1 MSEPRVGPTLRVVLE
16 SFWEVIDFMSEE
28 KIEGQRAGERI
39 LSLPLVGE
47 IKDSYLNYAMS
58 VIVGR
63 ALPDVRDGLKPVQ
76 RRVLYAMSE
85 LGLRHNSAYKKSAR
99 IVGETMGKYHPHGD
113 SSIYDTMVRLAQ
125 DWSLRYCLVDGQGNF
140 GSVDGDRAAAMRY
153 TEARLHELGE
163 LMLADIDEDTVE
175 WGPNFDESLK
185 EPLSLPSVLP
195 NLLVNGST
203 GIAVGMATNIP
214 PHNLREVTDVLCWLL
229 EEGINPEEASLADL
243 MERLPGPDFPTG
255 GQILGRQGIYDAY
268 RTGRG
273 KVIVRGRMHVE
284 DGRRGKVNVIV
295 TEIPYA
301 VNKTTLI
308 ETMVKAAQ
316 DKVIDGIQDIRDES
330 NREGMRIVLELSRD
344 ANPDLV
350 MRQLYKRTQLQD
362 NFPANMLA
370 LVDGV
375 PRTLSLDGF
384 VRHWVD
390 HQIDVIV
397 RRSRYR
403 LRKAEERLHILEG
416 LLKAIDAL
424 DAVIALIRRS
434 PTTDEARSGLMG
446 LLGVDEAQ
454 AEAILSLQLRRLAAL
469 ERLKIQQESEDLRAR
484 VADLRDIIA
493 SRQRQRSIVSDELA
507 DIVSK
512 YGDERRTRIVPFD
525 GEMSMEDLIPEE
537 DVVVTITRSG
547 YAKRTRT
554 DAYRSQHRGGK
565 GIKGAALRQD
575 DVVSHFFVTTTHRW
589 LLFFT
594 NLGRVYRAK
603 AYELPEGGRDAKGQ
617 HVANLLAFQP
627 GEEIAQVM
635 ELGSYGQADFLVLAT
650 RRGLV
655 KKTRLSEYDSNRSGG
670 VIAINLRENGDGI
683 SDELVSASLL
693 SAGQDLLLVSRHG
706 QSLRFRADDET
717 LRPTG
722 RATSGVTGM
731 RFRSGDS
738 LLAMG
743 VVDPQWTDA
752 DLFVVT
758 EGGYAKRTLATDYPT
773 KGRGGLGVKV
783 ANLVEAR
790 GDLVGA
796 LVTAPRDEVL
806 CIMASGKVVRSAV
819 TEVSRTGRATQG
831 VTFAKPDDGDRII
844 AVARSAERE
853 LVDEPD
859 GPDVGELADGPEH
872 DAAGPDEVDSAD
884 SIDVVVNTAAPGDA
898 ETVGSSDDESEVQA

>member
-1 MSEPRVGPTLRVVLE
+1 MSD
-16 SFWEVIDFMSEE
+16 EVEE
-28 KIEGQRAGERI
+28 ITGDEGQTDVVTSERI
-39 LSLPLVGE
+39 QPVDLQME
-47 IKDSYLNYAMS
+47 MQRSYLDYAMS

-63 ALPDVRDGLKPVQ
+63 ALPDVRDGLKPVH
-76 RRVLYAMSE
+76 RRVLYAMYDGGYRPTASF
-85 LGLRHNSAYKKSAR
+85 SKSSR
-99 IVGETMGKYHPHGD
+99 VVGEVMGNYHPHGD
-113 SSIYDTMVRLAQ
+113 SAIYDALARLVQ
-125 DWSLRYCLVDGQGNF
+125 WWSMRYPLVAGQGNF
-140 GSVDGDRAAAMRY
+140 GTPGNLGPAAPRY
-153 TEARLHELGE
+153 TECKMAPLAME
-163 LMLADIDEDTVE
+163 MLRDIDEDSVDFQDNYD
-175 WGPNFDESLK
+175 GKNQ
-185 EPLSLPSVLP
+185 EPVILPARFP
-195 NLLVNGST
+195 NLLVNGSE
-203 GIAVGMATNIP
+203 GIAVGMATRIP
-214 PHNLREVTDVLCWLL
+214 PHNLREIARGAQWYLQHPDASREELL
-229 EEGINPEEASLADL
+229 DALI
-243 MERLPGPDFPTG
+243 ERIPGPDFPTG
-255 GQILGRQGIYDAY
+255 ATILGRRGIEDAY

-273 KVIVRGRMHVE
+273 SITQRAV
-284 DGRRGKVNVIV
+284 VNVEEIQGRQCLVV
-295 TEIPYA
+295 TELPYQ
-301 VNKTTLI
+301 VNPDNLADKI
-308 ETMVKAAQ
+308 AQ
-316 DKVIDGIQDIRDES
+316 LVRDGQVTGIADIRDETS
-330 NREGMRIVLELSRD
+330 GRTGQRLVIVLKRD
-344 ANPDLV
+344 AVAKVVLNN
-350 MRQLYKRTQLQD
+350 LYKRTQLQD

-384 VRHWVD
+384 VRHWVA

-403 LRKAEERLHILEG
+403 LRRAEERLHILQG
-416 LLKAIDAL
+416 LLTAIDAL

-446 LLGVDEAQ
+446 LLGVDEVQ

-469 ERLKIQQESEDLRAR
+469 ERLKIQTEAEELRTR

-493 SRQRQRSIVSDELA
+493 SPERQRGIVSSELA
-507 DIVSK
+507 EIVDK

-565 GIKGAALRQD
+565 GVKGAALRED
-575 DVVSHFFVTTTHRW
+575 DVVDHFFVTTTHRW

-635 ELGSYGQADFLVLAT
+635 ELGDYGQADYLVLAT

-670 VIAINLRENGDGI
+670 VIAINLRANGDGV

-693 SAGQDLLLVSRHG
+693 SAGQDLLLVSRGG

-731 RFRSGDS
+731 RFRAGDS
-738 LLAMG
+738 LLAMD
-743 VVDPQWTDA
+743 VVDPQWGDA

-758 EGGYAKRTLATDYPT
+758 EGGYAKRTAVADYPT

-783 ANLVEAR
+783 ANLVEER
-790 GDLVGA
+790 GSLVGA
-796 LVTAPRDEVL
+796 LVTAPGDEVL

-819 TEVSRTGRATQG
+819 AEVSRTGRATQG

-853 LVDEPD
+853 LDDDRAGGPGEP
-859 GPDVGELADGPEH
+859 GE
-872 DAAGPDEVDSAD
+872 
-884 SIDVVVNTAAPGDA
+884 
-898 ETVGSSDDESEVQA
+898 ESEEGIVPSSPLGPARGGDDAVSSGDGTDSEEQA

>member
-1 MSEPRVGPTLRVVLE
+1 MSD
-16 SFWEVIDFMSEE
+16 EVEE
-28 KIEGQRAGERI
+28 ITGDEGQTDVVTSERI
-39 LSLPLVGE
+39 QPVDLQME
-47 IKDSYLNYAMS
+47 MQRSYLDYAMS

-63 ALPDVRDGLKPVQ
+63 ALPDVRDGLKPVH
-76 RRVLYAMSE
+76 RRVLYAMYDGGYRPTASF
-85 LGLRHNSAYKKSAR
+85 SKSSR
-99 IVGETMGKYHPHGD
+99 VVGEVMGNYHPHGD
-113 SSIYDTMVRLAQ
+113 AAIYDALARLVQ
-125 DWSLRYCLVDGQGNF
+125 WWSLRYPLVAGQGNF
-140 GSVDGDRAAAMRY
+140 GTPGNLGPAAPRY
-153 TEARLHELGE
+153 TECKMAP
-163 LMLADIDEDTVE
+163 LAMEMVRDIDEDSVDFQDNYD
-175 WGPNFDESLK
+175 GRNQ
-185 EPLSLPSVLP
+185 EPVILPSRFP
-195 NLLVNGST
+195 NLLVNGSE
-203 GIAVGMATNIP
+203 GIAVGMATRIP
-214 PHNLREVTDVLCWLL
+214 PHNLREVATGVQWFLDHPGASREELL
-229 EEGINPEEASLADL
+229 EALIA
-243 MERLPGPDFPTG
+243 RIPGPDFPTG
-255 GQILGRQGIYDAY
+255 ATILGRRGIEDAY

-273 KVIVRGRMHVE
+273 SITQRAVVSVEEIQGRQCLV
-284 DGRRGKVNVIV
+284 V
-295 TEIPYA
+295 TELPYQ
-301 VNKTTLI
+301 VNPDNLADKI
-308 ETMVKAAQ
+308 AQ
-316 DKVIDGIQDIRDES
+316 LVRDGQVGGIADIRDETS
-330 NREGMRIVLELSRD
+330 GRTGQRLVIVLKRD
-344 ANPDLV
+344 AVAKVVLNN
-350 MRQLYKRTQLQD
+350 LYKRTQLQD

-384 VRHWVD
+384 VRHWVA

-403 LRKAEERLHILEG
+403 LRRAEERLHILQG
-416 LLKAIDAL
+416 LLTAIDAL

-446 LLGVDEAQ
+446 LLGVDEVQ

-469 ERLKIQQESEDLRAR
+469 ERLKIQTEAEELRTR

-493 SRQRQRSIVSDELA
+493 SPERQRGIVSSELA
-507 DIVSK
+507 EIVDK

-565 GIKGAALRQD
+565 GVKGAALRED
-575 DVVSHFFVTTTHRW
+575 DVVDHFFVTTTHRW

-635 ELGSYGQADFLVLAT
+635 ELGDYGQADYLVLAT

-670 VIAINLRENGDGI
+670 VIAINLRANGDGV

-693 SAGQDLLLVSRHG
+693 SAGQDLLLVSRGG

-731 RFRSGDS
+731 RFRAGDS
-738 LLAMG
+738 LLAMD
-743 VVDPQWTDA
+743 VVDPQWGDA

-758 EGGYAKRTLATDYPT
+758 EGGYAKRTAVADYPT

-783 ANLVEAR
+783 ANLVEER
-790 GDLVGA
+790 GSLVGA
-796 LVTAPRDEVL
+796 LVTAPGDEVL

-819 TEVSRTGRATQG
+819 AEVSRTGRATQG

-853 LVDEPD
+853 LDDDRAGGPGEP
-859 GPDVGELADGPEH
+859 GE
-872 DAAGPDEVDSAD
+872 
-884 SIDVVVNTAAPGDA
+884 
-898 ETVGSSDDESEVQA
+898 ESEEGIVPSSPLGPARGGDDAVSSGDGTDSEEQA